1 MFIMIINPK
10 TADVQNK
17 FILDPRSFSD
27 DLIAFFGSSVSN
39 TNHHYIRF
47 HRRVIREAVES
58 EFGFPHGA
66 CFNRYILYEL
76 LDKIK
81 PK

>member
-10 TADVQNK
+10 NADVPN
-17 FILDPRSFSD
+17 
-27 DLIAFFGSSVSN
+27 N
-39 TNHHYIRF
+39 HHHYIKF
-47 HRRVIREAVES
+47 HRCVIREAVES

-66 CFNRYILYEL
+66 CFNRYILYAL
-76 LDKIK
+76 LDKIT